1 MQFTIRDTRGRLE
14 VRQHIPYVVKRT
26 GPVEWSAIDPR
37 DGHLWAR
44 SFVSP
49 ELLRER
55 CDTCTEHVR
64 YVNEET

>member
-14 VRQHIPYVVKRT
+14 VRQHIPYVVKQT
-26 GPVEWSAIDPR
+26 GTAEWSAIDPR